1 MIYALMIVALTI
13 TAGSAR
19 WRAIADRN
27 TAKGLKA
34 SMSPGRNKS
43 GEVIMTNEQIK
54 LVQDSFRQVGL
65 IAEAAAQL
73 FYARLFELDPDL
85 ELLFKGN
92 LTEQGRKL
100 MQMLGLAV
108 NSLDRME
115 QILPVVRSLGTRH
128 VVYGVR
134 DKDYDTV
141 GQALLWT
148 LRKGLGEAFTPDV
161 EAAWSNVYATLA
173 SEMQSAAG
181 TPAGVDLPPK
191 ALNASLPAYALFGNN
206 RT

>member
-1 MIYALMIVALTI
+1 
-13 TAGSAR
+13 
-19 WRAIADRN
+19 
-27 TAKGLKA
+27 
-34 SMSPGRNKS
+34 
-43 GEVIMTNEQIK
+43 MTNEQIK
-54 LVQDSFRQVGL
+54 LVQDSFRKVSP
-65 IAEAAAQL
+65 ISETAAQL

-108 NSLDRME
+108 SSLDRLE
-115 QILPVVRSLGTRH
+115 QLLPVVRSLGTRH
-128 VVYGVR
+128 VDYGVR

-141 GQALLWT
+141 GRALLWT

-173 SEMQSAAG
+173 SEMQSGAETSVEAVAAL
-181 TPAGVDLPPK
+181 AE
-191 ALNASLPAYALFGNN
+191 
-206 RT
+206 RI

>member
-1 MIYALMIVALTI
+1 
-13 TAGSAR
+13 
-19 WRAIADRN
+19 
-27 TAKGLKA
+27 
-34 SMSPGRNKS
+34 
-43 GEVIMTNEQIK
+43 MTNEQIK
-54 LVQDSFRQVGL
+54 LVQDSFRQVTP
-65 IAEAAAQL
+65 IAETAAQL

-92 LTEQGRKL
+92 LSEQGRKL

-115 QILPVVRSLGTRH
+115 QLLPVVRSLGTRH
-128 VVYGVR
+128 VSYGVR

-141 GQALLWT
+141 GRALLWT

-173 SEMQSAAG
+173 SAMQSGSG
-181 TPAGVDLPPK
+181 TLVETVPILAE
-191 ALNASLPAYALFGNN
+191 
-206 RT
+206 TI

>member
-1 MIYALMIVALTI
+1 
-13 TAGSAR
+13 
-19 WRAIADRN
+19 
-27 TAKGLKA
+27 
-34 SMSPGRNKS
+34 
-43 GEVIMTNEQIK
+43 MTNDQIK
-54 LVQDSFRQVGL
+54 LVQDSFRQVAP
-65 IAEAAAQL
+65 IAETAAQL

-92 LTEQGRKL
+92 LSEQGRKL

-115 QILPVVRSLGTRH
+115 QLLPAVRSLGTRH

-148 LRKGLGEAFTPDV
+148 LQKGLGEAFTPEV
-161 EAAWSNVYATLA
+161 EAAWVNVYTTLA
-173 SEMQSAAG
+173 SEMQSASPIEELAV
-181 TPAGVDLPPK
+181 PALQ
-191 ALNASLPAYALFGNN
+191 
-206 RT
+206 

>member
-1 MIYALMIVALTI
+1 
-13 TAGSAR
+13 
-19 WRAIADRN
+19 
-27 TAKGLKA
+27 
-34 SMSPGRNKS
+34 
-43 GEVIMTNEQIK
+43 MTNDQIK
-54 LVQDSFRQVGL
+54 LVQDSFRQVGP
-65 IAEAAAQL
+65 IAEIAAQL

-85 ELLFKGN
+85 ELIFKGN

-108 NSLDRME
+108 NSLTRMD
-115 QILPVVRSLGTRH
+115 QLLPVVRSLGTRH
-128 VVYGVR
+128 VSYGVR

-173 SEMQSAAG
+173 AEMQSAAG
-181 TPAGVDLPPK
+181 MPGEAVA
-191 ALNASLPAYALFGNN
+191 ALAESI
-206 RT
+206 

>member
-1 MIYALMIVALTI
+1 
-13 TAGSAR
+13 
-19 WRAIADRN
+19 
-27 TAKGLKA
+27 
-34 SMSPGRNKS
+34 
-43 GEVIMTNEQIK
+43 MTNEQIK
-54 LVQDSFRQVGL
+54 LVQDSFKQVAP
-65 IAEAAAQL
+65 IAETAAQL

-92 LTEQGRKL
+92 LSEQGRKL

-108 NSLDRME
+108 NSLDRMD
-115 QILPVVRSLGTRH
+115 QLLPVVRSLGTRH

-148 LRKGLGEAFTPDV
+148 LQKGLGEAFTPDV

-173 SEMQSAAG
+173 SAMQSAAG
-181 TPAGVDLPPK
+181 TPAEAVA
-191 ALNASLPAYALFGNN
+191 ALAE
-206 RT
+206 RI

>member
-1 MIYALMIVALTI
+1 
-13 TAGSAR
+13 
-19 WRAIADRN
+19 
-27 TAKGLKA
+27 
-34 SMSPGRNKS
+34 
-43 GEVIMTNEQIK
+43 MTNEQIK
-54 LVQDSFRQVGL
+54 LVQDSFRKVAP
-65 IAEAAAQL
+65 IAETAAQL

-115 QILPVVRSLGTRH
+115 ELLPAVRSLGTRH
-128 VVYGVR
+128 LIYGVR

-148 LRKGLGEAFTPDV
+148 LRKGLGESFTPAV

-173 SEMQSAAG
+173 SAMQSG
-181 TPAGVDLPPK
+181 TGMPAEAV
-191 ALNASLPAYALFGNN
+191 ATFAE
-206 RT
+206 RI

>member
-1 MIYALMIVALTI
+1 MIYALINEPLT
-13 TAGSAR
+13 
-19 WRAIADRN
+19 
-27 TAKGLKA
+27 
-34 SMSPGRNKS
+34 
-43 GEVIMTNEQIK
+43 GELNQERVYMTNEQIK
-54 LVQDSFRQVGL
+54 LVQDSFRQVAA
-65 IAEAAAQL
+65 IAETAAQL

-115 QILPVVRSLGTRH
+115 QLLPVVQSLGTRH
-128 VVYGVR
+128 AGYGVR

-148 LRKGLGEAFTPDV
+148 LQQGLGEAFTPDV
-161 EAAWSNVYATLA
+161 EAAWTNVYATLA
-173 SEMQSAAG
+173 SAMQSG
-181 TPAGVDLPPK
+181 SVTPAEAVPVL
-191 ALNASLPAYALFGNN
+191 AE
-206 RT
+206 TI

>member
-1 MIYALMIVALTI
+1 
-13 TAGSAR
+13 
-19 WRAIADRN
+19 
-27 TAKGLKA
+27 
-34 SMSPGRNKS
+34 
-43 GEVIMTNEQIK
+43 MTNEQIK
-54 LVQDSFRQVGL
+54 LVQDSFRQVAP
-65 IAEAAAQL
+65 IAETAAQL

-108 NSLDRME
+108 SSLDRME
-115 QILPVVRSLGTRH
+115 QLLPVVRSLGTRH
-128 VVYGVR
+128 VSYGVR

-148 LRKGLGEAFTPDV
+148 LRKGLGESFTHDV

-173 SEMQSAAG
+173 FEMQSGAETSGEPVAAF
-181 TPAGVDLPPK
+181 AEHI
-191 ALNASLPAYALFGNN
+191 
-206 RT
+206 